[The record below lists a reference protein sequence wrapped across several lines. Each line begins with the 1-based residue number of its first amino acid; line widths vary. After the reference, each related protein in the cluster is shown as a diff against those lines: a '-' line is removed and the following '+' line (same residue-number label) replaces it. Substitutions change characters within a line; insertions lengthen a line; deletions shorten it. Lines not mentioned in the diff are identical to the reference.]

1 MFALRMFCLF
11 TIGALLAGCTMIP
24 PISVITSSGRTET
37 QSYDLAGFSKLN
49 VSSAFTVEVTQ
60 SERFK
65 VEVTVDDS
73 LLDRLDVRVTG
84 DTLYIG
90 LKSLTTTNLR
100 GSAVMEAVVALPEL
114 TGLELSGASR
124 GTLNGFDSGK
134 AFSATVSGASR
145 LSGDITCGDARFDV
159 SGASRLELSGAAK
172 NLRVNA
178 SGASTVSL
186 EDFGAADADVEASG
200 ASRATVNVRGQLK
213 ATASGASTVLY
224 TGDPASVRENT
235 SGASTV
241 RSK

>member
-1 MFALRMFCLF
+1 MSAFRIICLF
-11 TIGALLAGCTMIP
+11 TIGTLLVGCTMIP
-24 PISVITSSGRTET
+24 PITVITSSGRTET
-37 QSYDLAGFSKLN
+37 KSYDLAGFSKLN

-65 VEVTVDDS
+65 VEVIVDDS

-90 LKSLTTTNLR
+90 LKPGVTVR
-100 GSAVMEAVVALPEL
+100 GPSIMSAVVTLPEL

-124 GTLNGFDSGK
+124 GMISGFNSDH
-134 AFSATVSGASR
+134 ALRANASGASH
-145 LSGDITCGDARFDV
+145 LSGDITCGDARLDV
-159 SGASRLELSGAAK
+159 SGASRLELTGAAK

-186 EDFGAADADVEASG
+186 DDFPAADADVEASG
-200 ASRATVNVRGQLK
+200 ASRATVNVRGVLN